1 MNRRTGWI
9 LSLAL
14 VMVSGTLTHA
24 QEIVFQNGTVAVPTA
39 DPSIASPSPQGPNDN
54 VPTSNDTT
62 TTGTQDSPEP
72 ATLTLLGL
80 GGLGALWNARRRKAM
95 AKI

>member
-1 MNRRTGWI
+1 VI
-9 LSLAL
+9 
-14 VMVSGTLTHA
+14 VCGTLTHA

-39 DPSIASPSPQGPNDN
+39 DPSIATLAPQGPADN

-62 TTGTQDSPEP
+62 GTQESPEP

-80 GGLGALWNARRRKAM
+80 GGLGALWSVRRRRASAEK
-95 AKI
+95 